1 MARKTA
7 PHMDP
12 AARALADL
20 LRDIVASA
28 RKPLETPDITD
39 SVAIHDFR
47 KAFKRWRAALRLIAP
62 VAGEEAETMRI
73 AARDL
78 AREMASARD
87 GAAALEALADLGDAI
102 PGISP
107 RSRATIEG
115 RLTLLGANAEAASL
129 TPEFKQRIAGL
140 LGLAAAA
147 IQRWPIAQ
155 FDCEEATRQLTATY
169 RRVRDSEP
177 EDWATA
183 PPEALH
189 RMRQRIVEHRYQME
203 LMESVW
209 PKMMKLWISE
219 SQRLRDRLG
228 AHQDLHVL
236 SRLTG
241 PHQPLAYW
249 RSRLAAPI
257 AERQAAHVEAA
268 RRLAGRLFAE
278 KPKAFRSRIGTLW
291 KHRAEDTAHKARPH
305 LDPGTDQSSR

>member
-1 MARKTA
+1 MARKSA
-7 PHMDP
+7 PHPDP
-12 AARALADL
+12 ASRAMAEL

-39 SVAIHDFR
+39 AVAIHDFR
-47 KAFKRWRAALRLIAP
+47 KAFKRWRAALRLIRP
-62 VAGEEAETMRI
+62 VVGEEAEVMRI

-87 GAAALEALADLGDAI
+87 GSAALEALSDLGNDI

-107 RSRATIEG
+107 RSRGTIEG
-115 RLTLLGANAEAASL
+115 RLTQLGATAEAASL
-129 TPEFKQRIAGL
+129 TPELKLRIAAHL
-140 LGLAAAA
+140 DAAAAA
-147 IQRWPIAQ
+147 IQRWPIGE
-155 FDCEEATRQLTATY
+155 FDCDEATRQLTATY

-177 EDWATA
+177 KDWATA

-203 LMESVW
+203 LVESVW
-209 PKMMKLWISE
+209 PKLIKVWISE

-249 RSRLAAPI
+249 RSRLAGPI
-257 AERQAAHVEAA
+257 AERQAAHVDAA
-268 RRLAGRLFAE
+268 LRLAGRLFAE
-278 KPKAFRSRIGTLW
+278 KPRAFRDRIAALW
-291 KHRAEDTAHKARPH
+291 KHRVETPPRTRHDAEPDV
-305 LDPGTDQSSR
+305 

>member
-1 MARKTA
+1 MARKSA
-7 PHMDP
+7 PHPDP
-12 AARALADL
+12 ASRAMAEL

-39 SVAIHDFR
+39 AVAIHDFR

-62 VAGEEAETMRI
+62 VVGEEAEVMRI

-87 GAAALEALADLGDAI
+87 GTAALEALSDLGKDV

-107 RSRATIEG
+107 RSRGTIEG
-115 RLTLLGANAEAASL
+115 RLTQLGATAEAASL
-129 TPEFKQRIAGL
+129 TPELKLRIAAHL
-140 LGLAAAA
+140 DAAAAA
-147 IQRWPIAQ
+147 IQRWPIGE
-155 FDCEEATRQLTATY
+155 FDCDEATRQLTATY

-177 EDWATA
+177 KDWATA

-203 LMESVW
+203 LVESVW
-209 PKMMKLWISE
+209 PKLIKVWISE

-249 RSRLAAPI
+249 RSRLAGPI

-268 RRLAGRLFAE
+268 LRLAGRLFAE
-278 KPKAFRSRIGTLW
+278 KPKAFRDRIAALW
-291 KHRAEDTAHKARPH
+291 KHRVETPPRTRHHPEPDV
-305 LDPGTDQSSR
+305 

>member
-1 MARKTA
+1 MARKSA
-7 PHMDP
+7 PRPDP
-12 AARALADL
+12 ASRAMAEL
-20 LRDIVASA
+20 LRDIIASA

-39 SVAIHDFR
+39 AVAIHDFR

-62 VAGEEAETMRI
+62 VIGEEAEAMRI

-87 GAAALEALADLGDAI
+87 GQAALEALSDLGDDI
-102 PGISP
+102 PGIST
-107 RSRATIEG
+107 RSRGTIVG
-115 RLTLLGANAEAASL
+115 RLTLIGASAEAASL
-129 TPEFKQRIAGL
+129 TPELKLRIAGHL
-140 LGLAAAA
+140 DQAAAA

-155 FDCEEATRQLTATY
+155 FDCEQATRQLTATY

-177 EDWATA
+177 KEWATA

-203 LMESVW
+203 LVESVW
-209 PKMMKLWISE
+209 PKLIKVWISE

-257 AERQAAHVEAA
+257 AQRQAAHVDAA
-268 RRLAGRLFAE
+268 QRLAGRLFAE
-278 KPKAFRSRIGTLW
+278 KPKAFRSRIAALW
-291 KHRAEDTAHKARPH
+291 KHRLDMPSRGRHRAEAEA
-305 LDPGTDQSSR
+305 

>member
-1 MARKTA
+1 MARNSA

-20 LRDIVASA
+20 LRDIIASA

-62 VAGEEAETMRI
+62 VIGEEAEAMRI

-78 AREMASARD
+78 AREMAHARD
-87 GAAALEALADLGDAI
+87 GAAALEALSDLGDNI
-102 PGISP
+102 PGISA
-107 RSRATIEG
+107 RSRGTIEG

-129 TPEFKQRIAGL
+129 TSEFKLRIAALIDQAG
-140 LGLAAAA
+140 AAV
-147 IQRWPIAQ
+147 QRWPVTQ

-177 EDWATA
+177 KDWSTA

-203 LMESVW
+203 LVESVW
-209 PKMMKLWISE
+209 PKLIKVWISE

-228 AHQDLHVL
+228 AHQDLYVL

-257 AERQAAHVEAA
+257 AERQKAHVEAA

-278 KPKAFRSRIGTLW
+278 KPKAFRSRIGALW
-291 KHRAEDTAHKARPH
+291 KHQAEMPR
-305 LDPGTDQSSR
+305 

>member
-1 MARKTA
+1 MARKSA
-7 PHMDP
+7 LSPDP
-12 AARALADL
+12 AARAMAEL
-20 LRDIVASA
+20 LRDITGSA

-62 VAGEEAETMRI
+62 VVGEEAEAMRI

-78 AREMASARD
+78 AREMAHARD
-87 GAAALEALADLGDAI
+87 GAAALEALSDLGDNVPTLSA
-102 PGISP
+102 

-129 TPEFKQRIAGL
+129 TPDFKLRIAAL
-140 LGLAAAA
+140 LDQAAAA
-147 IQRWPIAQ
+147 IQRWPIGE
-155 FDCEEATRQLTATY
+155 FDCEQATRQLTATY

-177 EDWATA
+177 EDWSTA
-183 PPEALH
+183 PADALH

-203 LMESVW
+203 LVEPVW
-209 PKMMKLWISE
+209 PKLIKVWISE

-257 AERQAAHVEAA
+257 AERQAAHVEAS

-278 KPKAFRSRIGTLW
+278 KPKAFRDRIAALW
-291 KHRAEDTAHKARPH
+291 KHQTEDAELRVRHPAAKP
-305 LDPGTDQSSR
+305 DQSSW

>member
-1 MARKTA
+1 MARNSA
-7 PHMDP
+7 PQMDP
-12 AARALADL
+12 AARAMREL
-20 LRDIVASA
+20 LRDIVSSA
-28 RKPLETPDITD
+28 RKPLETPDMSD

-62 VAGEEAETMRI
+62 VVGPEADAMRI
-73 AARDL
+73 AARDI

-87 GAAALEALADLGDAI
+87 GAAALEALSDLGEAV
-102 PGISP
+102 PGVSA

-115 RLTLLGANAEAASL
+115 RLTLLGASAEAASL
-129 TPEFKQRIAGL
+129 TPDFKQRIVAL
-140 LGLAAAA
+140 LDQATNAVE
-147 IQRWPIAQ
+147 RWPIEK

-169 RRVRDSEP
+169 RRVRDGEP
-177 EDWATA
+177 EDWSTA
-183 PPEALH
+183 PAEALH
-189 RMRQRIVEHRYQME
+189 RLRQRIVEHRYQME
-203 LMESVW
+203 LVDSLW

-249 RSRLAAPI
+249 RSRLTAPI
-257 AERQAAHVEAA
+257 AQRQAVHVEAA

-278 KPKAFRSRIGTLW
+278 KPKAFRSRIAALW
-291 KHRAEDTAHKARPH
+291 KHRMETRSSAHR
-305 LDPGTDQSSR
+305 LSRVDQSSR

>member
-1 MARKTA
+1 MARKSA
-7 PHMDP
+7 LSPDP
-12 AARALADL
+12 AARAMAEL

-28 RKPLETPDITD
+28 RKPLDTPDITD
-39 SVAIHDFR
+39 SVAIHDYR
-47 KAFKRWRAALRLIAP
+47 KAFKRWRAALRLVAP
-62 VAGEEAETMRI
+62 VVGEEAEVMRI

-78 AREMASARD
+78 AREMARARD
-87 GAAALEALADLGDAI
+87 GAAALEALSDLGDNVPTLSA
-102 PGISP
+102 

-115 RLTLLGANAEAASL
+115 RLTQLGASAEAASL
-129 TPEFKQRIAGL
+129 TPEFKLRIASL
-140 LGLAAAA
+140 LGQAAAA
-147 IQRWPIAQ
+147 IERWPIAQ

-177 EDWATA
+177 EDWSTA
-183 PPEALH
+183 PAEALH

-203 LMESVW
+203 LVESVW
-209 PKMMKLWISE
+209 PKLIKVWISE

-241 PHQPLAYW
+241 PHQPRAYW

-257 AERQAAHVEAA
+257 AERQAAHVEAS

-278 KPKAFRSRIGTLW
+278 KPKAFRDRIAALW
-291 KHRAEDTAHKARPH
+291 KHQTEDAALRHAPAP
-305 LDPGTDQSSR
+305 LD

>member
-1 MARKTA
+1 MARKSA
-7 PHMDP
+7 SPPDP
-12 AARALADL
+12 AARAMAEL
-20 LRDIVASA
+20 LRDVIASA
-28 RKPLETPDITD
+28 RKPLETPVVDA
-39 SVAIHDFR
+39 VAIHEFR

-62 VAGEEAETMRI
+62 VVGAEAEAMRI

-87 GAAALEALADLGDAI
+87 GQAALEALSDLGDDI

-107 RSRATIEG
+107 RSRRTIEG
-115 RLTLLGANAEAASL
+115 RLSLIGANAEAASL
-129 TPEFKQRIAGL
+129 TAELKLRIAAL
-140 LGLAAAA
+140 LDEAAAA
-147 IQRWPIAQ
+147 IERWPVAQ
-155 FDCEEATRQLTATY
+155 FDCEQATRELTATY

-177 EDWATA
+177 EDWAAA

-203 LMESVW
+203 LVEPVW
-209 PKMMKLWISE
+209 PKLIKVWISE

-228 AHQDLHVL
+228 SHQDLHVL

-249 RSRLAAPI
+249 RSRLAGPI
-257 AERQAAHVEAA
+257 AERQATHVEAA

-278 KPKAFRSRIGTLW
+278 KPKAFRSRIAALW
-291 KHRAEDTAHKARPH
+291 KHRTQMPPTTRLQAELEA
-305 LDPGTDQSSR
+305 

>member
-1 MARKTA
+1 MARKSA
-7 PHMDP
+7 PHPDP
-12 AARALADL
+12 ASRAMAEL
-20 LRDIVASA
+20 LHDIVASA
-28 RKPLETPDITD
+28 RKPLDTPDITD
-39 SVAIHDFR
+39 AVAIHDFR
-47 KAFKRWRAALRLIAP
+47 KAFKRWRAALRLITP
-62 VAGEEAETMRI
+62 VVGDEAEAMRI

-87 GAAALEALADLGDAI
+87 GTAALEALSDLGDNV

-107 RSRATIEG
+107 RSRGTIEG
-115 RLTLLGANAEAASL
+115 RLTLLGTNAEAASL
-129 TPEFKQRIAGL
+129 TPDLKLRIAAHL
-140 LGLAAAA
+140 DQAAAA
-147 IQRWPIAQ
+147 IQRWPIAK
-155 FDCEEATRQLTATY
+155 FDCEEATRALTATY

-177 EDWATA
+177 RDWTTA

-189 RMRQRIVEHRYQME
+189 QMRKRIVEHRYQME
-203 LMESVW
+203 LVESVW
-209 PKMMKLWISE
+209 PKLIKVWISE

-268 RRLAGRLFAE
+268 QRLAGRLFAE
-278 KPKAFRSRIGTLW
+278 KPKAFRSRIAALW
-291 KHRAEDTAHKARPH
+291 KHRIEMPSRTQHHAEPDA
-305 LDPGTDQSSR
+305 